1 MKYLTTRLHHPHT
14 QKRGADLFCP
24 RTSILLFRIWV
35 QLRGLSAWW
44 AEHVRQGN
52 NIWQGRTEETRGWPR
67 VHGQKAGQ
75 LVGIY
80 HMWEGWRP
88 SGASQPLSEHIKT
101 RLWEDKVSSWLLL
114 SRQSLNL
121 LWTQPNTRDIMHKS
135 HRVARNHADTGP
147 LLRWE
152 IEHTHGSSAVT
163 YVTHGEVMHLHLFI
177 TLFLAPTE
185 FVSSSQVSKHSAG
198 ECPYGGFVLCS
209 ICRRLKACLLYRKR
223 TACHPA
229 NQT

>member
-24 RTSILLFRIWV
+24 RTSILLFRVWV

-52 NIWQGRTEETRGWPR
+52 NIWQDRTEETRGWPR

-88 SGASQPLSEHIKT
+88 SGASQPLSGHIKT

-135 HRVARNHADTGP
+135 HRLARNHADTGLP
-147 LLRWE
+147 LWLE
-152 IEHTHGSSAVT
+152 IEHTHGSSIHDT
-163 YVTHGEVMHLHLFI
+163 WRDSGFTFI
-177 TLFLAPTE
+177 YYII
-185 FVSSSQVSKHSAG
+185 SSSDWVCVLITGQLTFARRM
-198 ECPYGGFVLCS
+198 FVWRFCTVQHLQ
-209 ICRRLKACLLYRKR
+209 KA
-223 TACHPA
+223 
-229 NQT
+229 